1 MKKII
6 PFFVILFINSILNAQ
21 TGTLKGHIKDV
32 ASGESLFGVVI
43 NTKEG
48 KPVVSDIDGNFSI
61 ILPYGTNVVKASYF
75 GYQDMERSVNIKSA
89 EQTLNLDMQSQTLKE
104 VQITT
109 DIAKSR
115 ETPIAFS
122 NINLQKLKEDM
133 GSRDIPMLLNSTP
146 GVYATTRGG
155 GEGDARVSIRGF
167 NQRFIAV
174 LIDGVPVND
183 MENGEVYWSNWFGL
197 DAVTRNIQVQRGLG
211 NSKLAIPSVGG
222 TMNIMTKGIDQKSE
236 ISIKQELI
244 GDDMMKKYDR
254 VSFNAL
260 RTTLMFNSGKLK
272 NGWGVTASASYKQ
285 GDGYVFGNNHR
296 GGFYY
301 VKVEKK
307 FKNQTLSLSAFGAPQ
322 WHGTRNGRQLVQA
335 LDRDFAANLFKG
347 TQQEYD
353 EMISMNQGLNEV
365 RQNPG
370 DLAIRE
376 KYNQMYNSL
385 QVIDSSNFF
394 NLFNSSDFIDT
405 TGAQNFG
412 QRYND
417 VWAQIQRY
425 NNPDDTTQGRMK
437 PEIYNYSRNTYHKPQ
452 ITLRHTWSPSEKFFL
467 VTTLYTSIGIGG
479 GNSTEGNNIP
489 IDRITGDLDGQI
501 VYDANVNRPS
511 GLSKTIVRQSFN
523 NHYWVG
529 GLSTFEYKPFNFLSV
544 SGGVDARY
552 YKGIHYRQIYDLYG
566 GDYFQEARVTN
577 YNRSL
582 KDSLRLG
589 DRIGYDYD
597 GIVSYA
603 GAFALAEYK
612 KKDFSIFINLSGGAT
627 FYDKVDRFARKDLTI
642 DGNKI
647 NTAVGF
653 GDTLYY
659 NGSDYLVAY
668 NGRAVRTN
676 GDTTFVKYSPSNEQ
690 FIVGADQI
698 FTSSSAQASTFRLG
712 NTTIP
717 SFTIKAGF
725 NYNINEKNNVFINA
739 GYISKAPPYNAVIP
753 NNRNSVSLNYKNE
766 NIIAFEVGYGL
777 KTKFVNISLNAYVTD
792 WKNKPT
798 TRTLSDPTNP
808 DISEAVYIPG
818 LNANHIGAEI
828 EVGIKPHKKLSI
840 DGFLSYGDWRW
851 SSSNTFTYT
860 FATGFTDTIS
870 FDATGV
876 HVGDA
881 AQFQVG
887 GSVRY
892 EPIKGLYFKPQIV
905 YFGKNFADFSPERLV
920 GVNAGRDSWR
930 MPSYYNLDF
939 SMGYRYDFM
948 KRYAVTFRLNLFNIT
963 NTTFIADASNN
974 ANAQYRDFDA
984 KSATIF
990 FGQGFRWNFGVEFSL
1005 MNFLEK
1011 KEVVAPK

>member
-6 PFFVILFINSILNAQ
+6 LFITILSFNSLLFSQ
-21 TGTLKGHIKDV
+21 TGTLKGHIKDG
-32 ASGESLFGVVI
+32 ATGESLFGVVI

-48 KPVVSDIDGNFSI
+48 KPVVTDIDGNFSI
-61 ILPYGTNVVKASYF
+61 ILPYGANVVKATYF
-75 GYQDMERSVNIKSA
+75 GYQDIERAVNIKSA
-89 EQTLNLDMQSQTLKE
+89 ELTLNLDMQSQTLKE

-122 NINLQKLKEDM
+122 NISLQKLKEDI

-174 LIDGVPVND
+174 MIDGVPVND

-236 ISIKQELI
+236 ISIKQEII

-254 VSFNAL
+254 VSFNSL

-272 NGWGVTASASYKQ
+272 NGWGVTASGSYKQ
-285 GDGYVFGNNHR
+285 GDGYIFGNSHQ

-301 VKVEKK
+301 IKIEKK

-322 WHGTRNGRQLVQA
+322 WHGTRSNKQA
-335 LDRDFAANLFKG
+335 IESFDKDFAAKLFKG
-347 TQQEYD
+347 TQQEYN
-353 EMISMNQGLNEV
+353 EMIAMNQGLNAL

-370 DLAIRE
+370 DSAIRAN
-376 KYNQMYNSL
+376 YIQMYNNL

-394 NLFNSSDFIDT
+394 SIYNTSDFIDT
-405 TGAQNFG
+405 TKATNYGLRF
-412 QRYND
+412 ND
-417 VWAQIQRY
+417 VWANVEKY
-425 NNPDDTTQGRMK
+425 KDENDTSKGRLK
-437 PEIYNYSRNTYHKPQ
+437 SEIYNYSKNTYHKPQ

-479 GNSTEGNNIP
+479 GNSTEGNAIP
-489 IDRITGDLDGQI
+489 INYADGVLDGQLI
-501 VYDANVNRPS
+501 YDANVNRSS
-511 GLSKTIVRQSFN
+511 GLAKTIIKQSFN
-523 NHYWVG
+523 NHYWIG
-529 GLSTFEYKPFNFLSV
+529 GLSTFEYKPYNFLNI
-544 SGGVDARY
+544 SGGIDARY

-566 GDYFQEARVTN
+566 GDYFKESRVLN

-582 KDSLRLG
+582 KDSLKVG
-589 DRIGYDYD
+589 DKLGYDYD
-597 GIVSYA
+597 GFVTYS

-627 FYDKVDRFARKDLTI
+627 IYDKVDRFARKDLTI

-647 NTAVGF
+647 KTAVGF

-659 NGSDYLVAY
+659 NGSDYLIAY

-676 GDTTFVKYSPSNEQ
+676 GDTTFVRYSPSNEQ
-690 FIVGADQI
+690 FIIGANQI

-712 NTTIP
+712 KVTIP

-739 GYISKAPPYNAVIP
+739 GFISKAPPYNAVIP
-753 NNRNSVSLNYKNE
+753 NNRNAVSVNYKNE
-766 NIIAFEVGYGL
+766 NIIAFELGYGL
-777 KTKFVNISLNAYVTD
+777 KTKFVNLSLNAYVTD

-808 DISEAVYIPG
+808 DISESVYIPG
-818 LNANHIGAEI
+818 LNATHIGAEV
-828 EVGIKPHKKLSI
+828 EVSVRPHKKISI
-840 DGFLSYGDWRW
+840 DGLLSYGDWRW
-851 SSSNTFTYT
+851 SSGNTFSYT
-860 FATGFTDTIS
+860 FASGYTDTIS

-887 GSVRY
+887 GGIRY
-892 EPIKGLYFKPQIV
+892 EPIKGLYFKPQII
-905 YFGKNFADFSPERLV
+905 YFGKNFADFSPEGLN
-920 GVNAGRDSWR
+920 GNNIGRDSWR

-948 KRYAVTFRLNLFNIT
+948 KKYMVVFRLNLFNIT
-963 NTTFIADASNN
+963 NTKFIADASNN
-974 ANAQYRDFDA
+974 ASTQYRNYDA
-984 KSATIF
+984 KSATVF